1 MPPGEKTLFKKAIF
15 PITTTVDKLCLFLT
29 WEKTLGEKALLQL
42 YDLKLLLA
50 GGYMS

>member
-29 WEKTLGEKALLQL
+29 WEKTLGEKHFCNC
-42 YDLKLLLA
+42 
-50 GGYMS
+50 MI